1 MIVSS
6 EKAKKNENFDSTFY
20 STDVN
25 LNDMLAVQTSH
36 TLPHITVS
44 LSPVETEA
52 IVWHTAASLCE
63 DIRGDAVRPTSA
75 GDLL

>member
-52 IVWHTAASLCE
+52 IV
-63 DIRGDAVRPTSA
+63 
-75 GDLL
+75 